1 MGSTIFEQNL
11 SQAVATNTF
20 LAINDNNFLGFRDMR
35 AVVVKIL
42 HFIHFRALSPP
53 VFSPLFKEKRPFSQ
67 AVATNMFLAIND
79 TNSLGFRDMRALMV
93 KILQFYPF

>member
-1 MGSTIFEQNL
+1 MITSGVCSSHTHSNVPLGVQYLNKNL

-35 AVVVKIL
+35 VVV
-42 HFIHFRALSPP
+42 
-53 VFSPLFKEKRPFSQ
+53 
-67 AVATNMFLAIND
+67 
-79 TNSLGFRDMRALMV
+79 V